1 MEILDT
7 FLRRTPESSA
17 IGRRAERVMPGGD
30 TRAAGWHLPYPL
42 TFVGGQG
49 ARITDLDGHTYL
61 DLLGNY
67 TSLVHGHAYP
77 PIVDAVQRQIVNG
90 TAWAGRNLA
99 QIDLAEQLCER
110 VASVDRVRFT
120 NSGTE
125 ANMLAIQLAKLAT
138 GRPRILMA
146 RHGYHGSH
154 EDTEAGHSAGERTEA
169 VFGGPDGT
177 GHATLVAEFGDAASF
192 EAVLAEHG
200 DDVAAVILEPVMG
213 SGGVVTPPPGF
224 LAAVQAAAHRH
235 GALFILD
242 EVMMFRLAVG
252 GAQSVYDVQP
262 DLTTFAKVIGGGFP
276 VGAFGGRA
284 DLMAL
289 ADPGSG
295 PLIHTGTFN
304 GNPVTMAAGAVSVSE
319 LTAPRIEAMA
329 HHAIRL
335 ADGIDKA
342 AADAGV
348 EVEVRRAGSVLQIVT
363 RHTAAL
369 HLAAL
374 NEGLYFAPRGMVVL
388 STVMTDTDIDEA
400 IDKFKTVFGQKPVAT
415 TGL

>member
-1 MEILDT
+1 MTIHET
-7 FLRRTPESSA
+7 FMRRTPESAA
-17 IGRRAERVMPGGD
+17 IGHRAEGVMPGGD

-42 TFVGGQG
+42 TFVGGNG

-90 TAWAGRNLA
+90 TAWAGRNLP

-110 VASVDRVRFT
+110 VGSVERVRFT

-125 ANMLAIQLAKLAT
+125 AVMLAIQIAKLAT

-154 EDTEAGHSAGERTEA
+154 EDTEAGHSAGQRAEPL
-169 VFGGPDGT
+169 FGGPDGT

-192 EAVLAEHG
+192 EAVLVEHG
-200 DDVAAVILEPVMG
+200 ADVAAVILEPVMG
-213 SGGVVTPPPGF
+213 SGGVVTPPAGF

-252 GAQSVYDVQP
+252 GAQSIYDVQP

-304 GNPVTMAAGAVSVSE
+304 GNPVTMAAGSVSVRE

-329 HHAIRL
+329 RQAIRL
-335 ADGIDKA
+335 ADGIEKA
-342 AADAGV
+342 AADAGA
-348 EVEVRRAGSVLQIVT
+348 EVTVRRAGSILQIVT
-363 RHTAAL
+363 RDVAAL
-369 HLAAL
+369 HLGAL

-388 STVMTDTDIDEA
+388 STVITDADVDEA
-400 IDKFKTVFGQKPVAT
+400 ISKFNTVFGQNPAT
-415 TGL
+415 TAGF

>member
-7 FLRRTPESSA
+7 FLRRTPESAA
-17 IGRRAERVMPGGD
+17 IGQRAELVMPGGD

-49 ARITDLDGHTYL
+49 ARITDVDGHTYL

-125 ANMLAIQLAKLAT
+125 ANMLAIQIAKLAT

-154 EDTEAGHSAGERTEA
+154 EDTEAGHSAGERTEP

-177 GHATLVAEFGDAASF
+177 GHATFVAEFGDAASF
-192 EAVLAEHG
+192 EQVLAQHG
-200 DDVAAVILEPVMG
+200 DDVAAVILEPVLG

-224 LAAVQAAAHRH
+224 LPAVQAAAHRH
-235 GALFILD
+235 GAVFILD

-252 GAQSVYDVQP
+252 GAQSVFGVQP

-304 GNPVTMAAGAVSVSE
+304 GNPVTMAAGAVSVAE
-319 LTAPRIEAMA
+319 LTEPRIEAMA
-329 HHAIRL
+329 NHAIRL

-348 EVEVRRAGSVLQIVT
+348 EAEVRRAGSVLQIVT
-363 RHTAAL
+363 RQTEAF

-388 STVMTDTDIDEA
+388 STVITDADIDEA
-400 IDKFKTVFGQKPVAT
+400 IDKFKTVFVQKPAV
-415 TGL
+415 

>member
-1 MEILDT
+1 MAILDT
-7 FLRRTPESSA
+7 FLSRTPESAA
-17 IGRRAERVMPGGD
+17 IGKRAERVMPGGD

-42 TFVGGQG
+42 TFVGGHG
-49 ARITDLDGHTYL
+49 ARLTDLDGHTYL

-90 TAWAGRNLA
+90 TAWAGRNLP

-110 VASVDRVRFT
+110 VRSVERVRFT

-125 ANMLAIQLAKLAT
+125 AVMLAIHIAKLAT

-154 EDTEAGHSAGERTEA
+154 EDTEAGHSAGQRTEPL
-169 VFGGPDGT
+169 FGGPDGT
-177 GHATLVAEFGDAASF
+177 GHATLVAEFGDSASF
-192 EAVLAEHG
+192 EAVLAERG
-200 DDVAAVILEPVMG
+200 AEVAAVILEPVMG
-213 SGGVVTPPPGF
+213 SGGVVTPPAGF
-224 LAAVQAAAHRH
+224 LAAVEAAAHRH

-252 GAQSVYDVQP
+252 GAQSVYDLQP

-289 ADPGSG
+289 ADPRSG

-319 LTAPRIEAMA
+319 LTAPRIEEMA
-329 HHAIRL
+329 RRAIRL
-335 ADGIDKA
+335 ADGIEKA

-348 EVEVRRAGSVLQIVT
+348 EVTVRRAGSILQLVT
-363 RHTAAL
+363 RDTAAL

-374 NEGLYFAPRGMVVL
+374 NEDLYFAPRGMVVL
-388 STVMTDTDIDEA
+388 STVITDADIDEA
-400 IDKFKTVFGQKPVAT
+400 IDMFKTVFGQKPV
-415 TGL
+415 L